1 MKTIEMIYR
10 VTCRY
15 CRQAFGLME
24 ELRRSNEKY
33 EKIEIRFLDTERD
46 RELLAGRKF
55 TYVPCFYIDGEMVM
69 EGVPTK
75 EKIEAVFIQALQDTE
90 SRERRD
96 RTCNKL
102 LREEIMLALGCTEPG
117 TIAYAAACAKEIL
130 GDIPEYMEIWV
141 SGNILKNVKSVII
154 PNTGNLKGVAEAAF
168 CGIVGGNPKRKL
180 EVLNTLTA
188 NDADTVRKLVRE
200 ESTYSI
206 HLAEVEEPLYVRI
219 DLRKGE
225 HTALVEIQKSHI
237 HITKV
242 QKDGRDITK
251 QYQRRECVGS
261 TQTNEDDLK
270 LKDIYDFAGE
280 TSTAELKDILDM
292 QIACNRKIAEEGM
305 YTGGGT
311 SVCAY

>member
-141 SGNILKNVKSVII
+141 SGQYIKKCKKCNYTQHRK
-154 PNTGNLKGVAEAAF
+154 PE
-168 CGIVGGNPKRKL
+168 GGSRSCL
-180 EVLNTLTA
+180 
-188 NDADTVRKLVRE
+188 
-200 ESTYSI
+200 
-206 HLAEVEEPLYVRI
+206 
-219 DLRKGE
+219 LRNRGG
-225 HTALVEIQKSHI
+225 EIQNANW
-237 HITKV
+237 
-242 QKDGRDITK
+242 R
-251 QYQRRECVGS
+251 Y
-261 TQTNEDDLK
+261 
-270 LKDIYDFAGE
+270 
-280 TSTAELKDILDM
+280 
-292 QIACNRKIAEEGM
+292 
-305 YTGGGT
+305 
-311 SVCAY
+311 

>member
-141 SGNILKNVKSVII
+141 SGNILKNVKV
-154 PNTGNLKGVAEAAF
+154 
-168 CGIVGGNPKRKL
+168 
-180 EVLNTLTA
+180 
-188 NDADTVRKLVRE
+188 
-200 ESTYSI
+200 
-206 HLAEVEEPLYVRI
+206 
-219 DLRKGE
+219 
-225 HTALVEIQKSHI
+225 
-237 HITKV
+237 
-242 QKDGRDITK
+242 
-251 QYQRRECVGS
+251 
-261 TQTNEDDLK
+261 
-270 LKDIYDFAGE
+270 
-280 TSTAELKDILDM
+280 
-292 QIACNRKIAEEGM
+292 
-305 YTGGGT
+305 
-311 SVCAY
+311 

>member
-46 RELLAGRKF
+46 RELPAGRKF

-141 SGNILKNVKSVII
+141 SGQYIKKCKKCNYTQHRKPEGGSRSCLLWNRGGKSKTQ
-154 PNTGNLKGVAEAAF
+154 TGG
-168 CGIVGGNPKRKL
+168 
-180 EVLNTLTA
+180 T
-188 NDADTVRKLVRE
+188 
-200 ESTYSI
+200 
-206 HLAEVEEPLYVRI
+206 
-219 DLRKGE
+219 E
-225 HTALVEIQKSHI
+225 HTHRQ
-237 HITKV
+237 
-242 QKDGRDITK
+242 
-251 QYQRRECVGS
+251 
-261 TQTNEDDLK
+261 
-270 LKDIYDFAGE
+270 
-280 TSTAELKDILDM
+280 
-292 QIACNRKIAEEGM
+292 
-305 YTGGGT
+305 
-311 SVCAY
+311 